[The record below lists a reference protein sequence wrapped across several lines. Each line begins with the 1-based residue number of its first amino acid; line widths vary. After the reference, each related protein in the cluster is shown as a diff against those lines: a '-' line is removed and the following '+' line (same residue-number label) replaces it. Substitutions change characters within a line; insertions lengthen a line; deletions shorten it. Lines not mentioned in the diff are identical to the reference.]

1 MEKLI
6 YKAYDLTTDTLVKL
20 THKHTPHASWHV
32 TTFSDHIF
40 ERSFDDLSNAANH
53 VRLEI
58 SKFEGDDTPSAEKV
72 IADIA
77 ETVST
82 PDYVVEW
89 YMVEGLPFIVVYDDE
104 EED

>member
-6 YKAYDLTTDTLVKL
+6 YEAYDLTTDTLVKL
-20 THKHTPHASWHV
+20 THKHTPQTSWHV
-32 TTFSDHIF
+32 STFSDYIS
-40 ERSFDDLSNAANH
+40 EKSFDDLSNAANY
-53 VRLEI
+53 VREEI
-58 SKFEGDDTPSAEKV
+58 SKFEDDDSPTAEKV

-89 YMVEGLPFIVVYDDE
+89 YMVDDIPFIVVYDEDE
-104 EED
+104 D